1 MVFMSGKDETSQ
13 TGGDPNQQAV
23 VIPTPAGTPG
33 TDPTRT
39 PTATPTAAVVATP
52 SPAPTPTPI
61 PTPTPDAVAER
72 LGRFRSQLA
81 ESTEPEVLV
90 GIWSAAVKMLAEAPA
105 ARQEEIRTL
114 ADGVATKLT
123 RNPRMIQVEEGR
135 FTMGRDGE
143 GSSQDERP
151 AHLVMLSPFQIGQYE
166 VTAIEFATFL
176 NDNKDRA
183 ALIFRPTAQTT
194 VQFIEAED
202 RYAPRPDKEF
212 HAANGISWTAANE
225 YARWL
230 ARVTGRDFRLP
241 TEAEWERA
249 ARGTER
255 GIYPWGS
262 SDPDVTKAA
271 YGNGTGPV
279 RVDSHPA
286 YRSPAG
292 AFNMAG
298 NVAEWVADWYLD
310 TAYETGALRSNP
322 RGPDEAPSGISPRRV
337 IRGGGFLSRPDELA
351 STRRQRDQPDRA
363 DALYGFRLALTP

>member
-1 MVFMSGKDETSQ
+1 M
-13 TGGDPNQQAV
+13 
-23 VIPTPAGTPG
+23 
-33 TDPTRT
+33 
-39 PTATPTAAVVATP
+39 
-52 SPAPTPTPI
+52 
-61 PTPTPDAVAER
+61 
-72 LGRFRSQLA
+72 
-81 ESTEPEVLV
+81 
-90 GIWSAAVKMLAEAPA
+90 KMLAEAPA
-105 ARQEEIRTL
+105 NRKEEIRTL

-135 FTMGRDGE
+135 FTMGRDGD

-151 AHLVMLSPFQIGQYE
+151 IHLVMLSPFMIGQYE
-166 VTAIEFATFL
+166 VTALEFATFL

-183 ALIFRPTAQTT
+183 ALLFRPNNQTT

-202 RYAPRPDKEF
+202 RFAPLPDKEF
-212 HAANGISWTAANE
+212 HAANGISWTAANA
-225 YARWL
+225 YAEWL

-262 SDPDVTKAA
+262 SDPDVTKAT
-271 YGNGTGPV
+271 YGNSPSPV

-310 TAYETGALRSNP
+310 TAYETGALRTNP
-322 RGPDEAPSGISPRRV
+322 RGPDEPPTGILPRRV